1 MTPAPRADRQYRLEQ
16 AFGDPFDP
24 GNPLGFKNILAAD
37 EARSMFSAGE
47 RALTRWGLNLEF
59 VPAELGGRLNR
70 LDDMVEIMRSVY
82 RRDPC
87 LGLGYGASSFIAG
100 VNIWAAGS
108 AEQRRSAADMLA
120 AGRRISVA
128 YHELAHGNDMAETE
142 CRADIDGGD
151 LRLNGRKEVV
161 TNLERSEAFVLF
173 ARTSAQPGARSHSQ
187 LFVDKAQLHTTGL
200 RYLPRFRTAGMRGV
214 ELGGVEFDDCRV
226 PASTLMGKPGTG
238 LEHALRSFQVTR
250 VTLVAMFSGVLD
262 TGIRT
267 ALRHTTRR
275 RLYGGSAIDMPHV
288 RAVIAGAYADL
299 LAADC
304 FATVAARA
312 LHAVPKEAAIYAQ
325 AVKFFVPRILIDAMN
340 DLAGVLGAH
349 FYLRDGEAAIF
360 QKLLRDIQPAGF
372 GHAARAACQVSLFP
386 QLPLLARRSWS
397 QPRALPDNVFVP
409 DAELPP
415 FAFTALGV
423 SAAGRESLATSLAL
437 GLAEV
442 EGGDGEAS
450 GLIKNAEYFV
460 AELASLTRQCENLD
474 VADLG
479 IAADP
484 AVYELVERYA
494 RVLVA
499 SACFETWRRSRSA
512 NRASF
517 TADARW
523 PAAVLHRLRAAAEI
537 RPRSLPPD
545 LTDFLVEEAM
555 ARLRSGRGFGL
566 AEPSYL

>member
-1 MTPAPRADRQYRLEQ
+1 MTPPRADRQQGLEQ
-16 AFGDPFDP
+16 LLGDPFDP
-24 GNPLGFKNILAAD
+24 GNPLGFTNILAAD
-37 EARSMFSAGE
+37 EAGAMFAAGE
-47 RALTRWGLNLEF
+47 QALTRWGLNLEF
-59 VPAELGGRLNR
+59 VPPDLGGRLNR
-70 LDDMVEIMRSVY
+70 LDDLVEIMRSVY

-108 AEQRRSAADMLA
+108 VEQRRQAADMLA

-142 CRADIDGGD
+142 CRADIDGD
-151 LRLNGRKEVV
+151 ELRLHGRKEVV

-173 ARTSAQPGARSHSQ
+173 ARTSAKAGARSHSQ
-187 LFVDKAQLHTTGL
+187 LFVDKAQLTGS

-214 ELGGVEFDDCRV
+214 ELGGIEFDDCRV

-238 LEHALRSFQVTR
+238 LENALRSFQVTR
-250 VTLVAMFSGVLD
+250 TTLVAMFSGVLD

-275 RLYGGSAIDMPHV
+275 RLYGGSAIDLPHV
-288 RAVIAGAYADL
+288 RAVIAGAHADL
-299 LAADC
+299 LAAEC
-304 FATVAARA
+304 FAAVAARA
-312 LHAVPKEAAIYAQ
+312 LHAVPAEAAIYAQ
-325 AVKFFVPRILIDAMN
+325 AVKFFVPKILIDAMN

-349 FYLRDGEAAIF
+349 FYLRDGETAIF

-386 QLPLLARRSWS
+386 QLPMLARRSWS
-397 QPRALPDNVFVP
+397 QPKALPDNVFVP
-409 DAELPP
+409 EAELPP
-415 FAFTALGV
+415 FAFAALGV
-423 SAAGRESLATSLAL
+423 GMAGRESLAASLAL

-442 EGGDGEAS
+442 GSTGEVG
-450 GLIKNAEYFV
+450 GLIENAEYFA
-460 AELASLTRQCENLD
+460 AELASLTSQCADLD
-474 VADLG
+474 IAGLG

-499 SACFETWRRSRSA
+499 GACFETWRRSRS
-512 NRASF
+512 ASF

-523 PAAVLHRLRAAAEI
+523 PAAVLHRLRAAAEN
-537 RPRSLPPD
+537 RPRSLPPE
-545 LTDFLVEEAM
+545 LTGFLVEEAM
-555 ARLRSGRGFGL
+555 SRLRSGRGFGL
-566 AEPSYL
+566 AEPFYL

>member
-1 MTPAPRADRQYRLEQ
+1 MTPPPRADRQHELEQ
-16 AFGDPFDP
+16 LLGDPFDAT
-24 GNPLGFKNILAAD
+24 NPLGFTNILAAD
-37 EARSMFSAGE
+37 EAGSMFAAGE
-47 RALTRWGLNLEF
+47 QALTRWGLNLEF
-59 VPAELGGRLNR
+59 VPTELGGRLSR
-70 LDDMVEIMRSVY
+70 LDDLVEIMRSVY

-108 AEQRRSAADMLA
+108 AEQRRRAADLLA

-142 CRADIDGGD
+142 CRADVDGGE

-173 ARTSAQPGARSHSQ
+173 ARTSAKAGARSHSQ
-187 LFVDKAQLHTTGL
+187 LFVDKAELHPAGS
-200 RYLPRFRTAGMRGV
+200 RYLPRFHTAGMRGV
-214 ELGGVEFDDCRV
+214 ELGGIEFDDCRV
-226 PASTLMGKPGTG
+226 PASTLMGTPGTG
-238 LEHALRSFQVTR
+238 LENALRSFQVTR
-250 VTLVAMFSGVLD
+250 TTLVAMFNGVLD

-275 RLYGGSAIDMPHV
+275 RLYGGSAIDLPHV
-288 RAVIAGAYADL
+288 RAVIAGARADL

-304 FATVAARA
+304 FAAVAARA
-312 LHAVPKEAAIYAQ
+312 LHVVPEEAAIYAQ
-325 AVKFFVPRILIDAMN
+325 AVKFFVPKILIDAMN

-386 QLPLLARRSWS
+386 RLPLLARRSWS
-397 QPRALPDNVFVP
+397 QPRTLPDNVFAP

-415 FAFTALGV
+415 FDFAALGV
-423 SAAGRESLATSLAL
+423 GLTGQESLATSLAL

-442 EGGDGEAS
+442 RSDGDVS
-450 GLIKNAEYFV
+450 GLVENAEYFV
-460 AELASLTRQCENLD
+460 AELAALTRRCEGLD
-474 VADLG
+474 IAGLG

-484 AVYELVERYA
+484 AVYEFVERYA

-499 SACFETWRRSRSA
+499 SACFETWRRSRNA
-512 NRASF
+512 NSASF

-523 PAAVLHRLRAAAEI
+523 PAAVLHRLRAAAEV

-545 LTDFLVEEAM
+545 LTGFLVEEAM
-555 ARLRSGRGFGL
+555 SRLRSGRGFGL
-566 AEPSYL
+566 AAPSHL